1 MTDRIALALALVIFG
16 AIGADVAFNDSTA
29 TMFLLRKME
38 DLIIYVS
45 FWR

>member
-1 MTDRIALALALVIFG
+1 VTDRIALALALVIFG
-16 AIGADVAFNDSTA
+16 AIGADIAFNDGIA

>member
-1 MTDRIALALALVIFG
+1 VTDRVAFGLTLIIVAALA
-16 AIGADVAFNDSTA
+16 ADFLLNQGLA
-29 TMFLLRKME
+29 TMFLLRKLE